1 MNYSIEE
8 SLETTIDNC
17 TDNALDK
24 NITAKSLFLFALPSI
39 IGMVFMNLYTMVDGM
54 FVSRLVGTDALSAI
68 NIVFPIIMT
77 VIAISTM
84 LSTGGNAIISKKMG
98 ERKEKEARR
107 DFSTIVFISIALSFI
122 ISLLSF
128 IFINPLLKFLGATDS
143 IYSYCFNY
151 AAISLIFLPATMFS
165 IVFQTFFITIGKS
178 NLGLTFTIIGGISNV
193 ILDYV
198 FIKVLNFG
206 ISGAAIATGIGYS
219 IPGLLGLAYF
229 IFNRKNSLY
238 IVKTKIFN
246 LKLLSETCINGS
258 SEMVSSLSAS
268 IVTLLFNNIL
278 MKLIGVDGVA
288 AVTVILY
295 IEGLL
300 VAIFMGYS
308 MGCSSLISFN
318 YGKRDN
324 YRLNKIYKFS
334 LIGIL
339 ITSILIFML
348 GVFKSNLLVSIFTSK
363 GTNVYELSNMGLK
376 IFSISF
382 LFMGLNLFTS
392 ALFTALSNGKISAII
407 SFLRSLVFIV
417 ISILTLPLLIGING
431 VWLSVPV
438 AELLSLIVSIFYLK
452 KYKSKY
458 KYA

>member
-1 MNYSIEE
+1 MNCSMEK
-8 SLETTIDNC
+8 SQETSIDNY

-24 NITAKSLFLFALPSI
+24 KITAKSLFLFSLPSI

-54 FVSRLVGTDALSAI
+54 FVSRFVGTDALSAI

-98 ERKEKEARR
+98 ERKENEARK
-107 DFSTIVFISIALSFI
+107 DFSTIVFISIALSII

-128 IFINPLLKFLGATDS
+128 IFINPLLKVLGANDS
-143 IYSYCFNY
+143 IYTYCFNY
-151 AAISLIFLPATMFS
+151 AVISLIFLPATMFS
-165 IVFQTFFITIGKS
+165 VVFQTFFITIGKA
-178 NLGLTFTIIGGISNV
+178 NLGLTFTIIGGVSNV

-219 IPGLLGLAYF
+219 MPGLLGLAYF
-229 IFNRKNSLY
+229 LFNRKNSLY

-278 MKLIGVDGVA
+278 MKSIGVDGVA

-295 IEGLL
+295 IQGLL
-300 VAIFMGYS
+300 VAVFMGYS
-308 MGCSSLISFN
+308 MGCSPLISFN
-318 YGKRDN
+318 YGKKDN
-324 YRLNKIYKFS
+324 DRLHKIYKLS
-334 LIGIL
+334 LIGI
-339 ITSILIFML
+339 IVTSILVFMFGL
-348 GVFKSNLLVSIFTSK
+348 LKSDLLVSIFTSN
-363 GTNVYELSNMGLK
+363 GTNVYKLSNIGLK
-376 IFSISF
+376 LFSISF

-407 SFLRSLVFIV
+407 SFLRTLIFIV
-417 ISILTLPLLIGING
+417 ISVLVLPLLIGING

>member
-1 MNYSIEE
+1 MNCSMEK
-8 SLETTIDNC
+8 SQETSIDNY

-24 NITAKSLFLFALPSI
+24 KITAKSLFLFSLPSI

-98 ERKEKEARR
+98 ERKESEARK
-107 DFSTIVFISIALSFI
+107 DFSTIVFISIALSVI
-122 ISLLSF
+122 ISILSF
-128 IFINPLLKFLGATDS
+128 IFINPLLKFLGANDS
-143 IYSYCFNY
+143 IYNYCFNY
-151 AAISLIFLPATMFS
+151 AVISLIFLPATMFS
-165 IVFQTFFITIGKS
+165 VVFQTFFITIGKA
-178 NLGLTFTIIGGISNV
+178 NLGLTFTIIGGVSNV

-219 IPGLLGLAYF
+219 VPGLLGLAYF

-278 MKLIGVDGVA
+278 MRSIGVDGVA

-295 IEGLL
+295 IQGLL
-300 VAIFMGYS
+300 VAVFMGYS
-308 MGCSSLISFN
+308 MGCSPLISFN
-318 YGKRDN
+318 YGKKDN
-324 YRLNKIYKFS
+324 NRLHKIYKLS
-334 LIGIL
+334 LIGI
-339 ITSILIFML
+339 IVTSILVFMFGL
-348 GVFKSNLLVSIFTSK
+348 LKSDLLVSIFTSN
-363 GTNVYELSNMGLK
+363 GTNVYKLSNIGLK
-376 IFSISF
+376 LFSISF

-407 SFLRSLVFIV
+407 SFLRTLVFIV
-417 ISILTLPLLIGING
+417 ISVLVLPLLIGING

>member
-238 IVKTKIFN
+238 IVKTKLFN

-258 SEMVSSLSAS
+258 SEMVSALSAS

-295 IEGLL
+295 IQGLL
-300 VAIFMGYS
+300 VAVFMGYS
-308 MGCSSLISFN
+308 MGCSPLISFN
-318 YGKRDN
+318 FGKKDN
-324 YRLNKIYKFS
+324 NRLHKIYKLS

-339 ITSILIFML
+339 ITSIFIFMF
-348 GVFKSNLLVSIFTSK
+348 GVFKSNLLVSIFTSR
-363 GTNVYELSNMGLK
+363 GTNVYELSNIGLK

>member
-1 MNYSIEE
+1 M
-8 SLETTIDNC
+8 
-17 TDNALDK
+17 
-24 NITAKSLFLFALPSI
+24 
-39 IGMVFMNLYTMVDGM
+39 
-54 FVSRLVGTDALSAI
+54 
-68 NIVFPIIMT
+68 
-77 VIAISTM
+77 
-84 LSTGGNAIISKKMG
+84 
-98 ERKEKEARR
+98 
-107 DFSTIVFISIALSFI
+107 
-122 ISLLSF
+122 SF
-128 IFINPLLKFLGATDS
+128 IFINPLLKFLGANDS
-143 IYSYCFNY
+143 IYNYCFNY
-151 AAISLIFLPATMFS
+151 AVISLIFLPATMFS
-165 IVFQTFFITIGKS
+165 VVFQTFFITIGKA

-295 IEGLL
+295 IQGLL
-300 VAIFMGYS
+300 VAVFMGYS
-308 MGCSSLISFN
+308 MGCSPLISFN
-318 YGKRDN
+318 YGKKDN
-324 YRLNKIYKFS
+324 DRLHKIYKLS
-334 LIGIL
+334 IIGIL
-339 ITSILIFML
+339 VVSILVFMFGL
-348 GVFKSNLLVSIFTSK
+348 LKSDLLVSIFTSN
-363 GTNVYELSNMGLK
+363 GTNVYKLSNIGLK
-376 IFSISF
+376 LFSISF

-407 SFLRSLVFIV
+407 SFLRTLVFIV
-417 ISILTLPLLIGING
+417 ISVLVLPLLIGING

-438 AELLSLIVSIFYLK
+438 SELLSLIVSIFYLK

>member
-1 MNYSIEE
+1 
-8 SLETTIDNC
+8 
-17 TDNALDK
+17 
-24 NITAKSLFLFALPSI
+24 
-39 IGMVFMNLYTMVDGM
+39 
-54 FVSRLVGTDALSAI
+54 
-68 NIVFPIIMT
+68 
-77 VIAISTM
+77 
-84 LSTGGNAIISKKMG
+84 MG
-98 ERKEKEARR
+98 ERKENEARK
-107 DFSTIVFISIALSFI
+107 DFSTIVFISIALSVI
-122 ISLLSF
+122 ISILSF
-128 IFINPLLKFLGATDS
+128 IFINPLLKFLGANDS
-143 IYSYCFNY
+143 IYNYCFNY
-151 AAISLIFLPATMFS
+151 AVISLIFLPATMFS
-165 IVFQTFFITIGKS
+165 VVFQTFFITIGKA

-295 IEGLL
+295 IQGLL
-300 VAIFMGYS
+300 VAVFMGYS
-308 MGCSSLISFN
+308 MGCSPLISFN
-318 YGKRDN
+318 YGKKDN
-324 YRLNKIYKFS
+324 DRLHKIYKLS
-334 LIGIL
+334 IIGI
-339 ITSILIFML
+339 IVTSILVFMFGL
-348 GVFKSNLLVSIFTSK
+348 LKSDLLVSIFTSN
-363 GTNVYELSNMGLK
+363 GTNVYTLSNIGLK
-376 IFSISF
+376 LFSISF
-382 LFMGLNLFTS
+382 LFIGLNLFTS

-407 SFLRSLVFIV
+407 SFLRTLIFIV
-417 ISILTLPLLIGING
+417 ISVLVLPLLIGING

>member
-1 MNYSIEE
+1 MNCSMEK
-8 SLETTIDNC
+8 SQETSIDNY

-24 NITAKSLFLFALPSI
+24 KITAKSLFLFSLPSI

-54 FVSRLVGTDALSAI
+54 FVSRFVGTDALSAI

-98 ERKEKEARR
+98 ERKENEARK
-107 DFSTIVFISIALSFI
+107 DFSTIVFISIALSVI
-122 ISLLSF
+122 ISILSF
-128 IFINPLLKFLGATDS
+128 IFINPLLKFLGANDS
-143 IYSYCFNY
+143 IYNYCFNY
-151 AAISLIFLPATMFS
+151 AVISLIFLPATMFS
-165 IVFQTFFITIGKS
+165 VVFQTFFITIGKA

-295 IEGLL
+295 IQGLL
-300 VAIFMGYS
+300 VAVFMGYS
-308 MGCSSLISFN
+308 MGCSPLISFN
-318 YGKRDN
+318 YGKKDN
-324 YRLNKIYKFS
+324 DRLHKIYKLS
-334 LIGIL
+334 IIGIL
-339 ITSILIFML
+339 VVSILVFMFGL
-348 GVFKSNLLVSIFTSK
+348 LKSDLLVSIFTSN
-363 GTNVYELSNMGLK
+363 GTNVYKLSNIGLK
-376 IFSISF
+376 LFSISF
-382 LFMGLNLFTS
+382 LFIGLNLFTS

-417 ISILTLPLLIGING
+417 ISVLVLPLIIGING
-431 VWLSVPV
+431 VWLSVPI

-452 KYKSKY
+452 KYKSQY

>member
-1 MNYSIEE
+1 MNCSMEK
-8 SLETTIDNC
+8 SQETSIDNY

-24 NITAKSLFLFALPSI
+24 KITAKSLFLFSLPSI

-54 FVSRLVGTDALSAI
+54 FVSRFVGTDALSAI

-98 ERKEKEARR
+98 ERKENEARK
-107 DFSTIVFISIALSFI
+107 DFSTIVFIYIALSVI
-122 ISLLSF
+122 ISILSF
-128 IFINPLLKFLGATDS
+128 IFINPLLKFLGANDS
-143 IYSYCFNY
+143 IYNYCFNY
-151 AAISLIFLPATMFS
+151 AVISLIFLPATMFS
-165 IVFQTFFITIGKS
+165 VVFQTFFITIGKA

-295 IEGLL
+295 IQGLL
-300 VAIFMGYS
+300 VAVFMGYS
-308 MGCSSLISFN
+308 MGCSPLISFN
-318 YGKRDN
+318 YGKKDN
-324 YRLNKIYKFS
+324 DRLHKIYKLS
-334 LIGIL
+334 IIGIL
-339 ITSILIFML
+339 VVSILVFMFGL
-348 GVFKSNLLVSIFTSK
+348 FKSDLLVSIFTNS
-363 GTNVYELSNMGLK
+363 GTNVYELSNIGLK
-376 IFSISF
+376 LFSISF

-407 SFLRSLVFIV
+407 SFLRTLVFIV
-417 ISILTLPLLIGING
+417 ISVLVLPLLIGING

-438 AELLSLIVSIFYLK
+438 SELLSLIVSIFYLK

>member
-308 MGCSSLISFN
+308 MGCSPLISFN

>member
-1 MNYSIEE
+1 MNCSMEK
-8 SLETTIDNC
+8 SQETSIDNY

-24 NITAKSLFLFALPSI
+24 KITAKSLFLFSLPSI

-54 FVSRLVGTDALSAI
+54 FVSRFVGTDALSAI

-98 ERKEKEARR
+98 ERKENEARK
-107 DFSTIVFISIALSFI
+107 DFSTIVFISIALSVI
-122 ISLLSF
+122 ISILSF
-128 IFINPLLKFLGATDS
+128 IFINPLLKFLGANDS
-143 IYSYCFNY
+143 IYNYCFNY
-151 AAISLIFLPATMFS
+151 AVISLIFLPATMFS
-165 IVFQTFFITIGKS
+165 VVFQTFFITIGKA

-295 IEGLL
+295 IQGLL
-300 VAIFMGYS
+300 VAVFMGYS
-308 MGCSSLISFN
+308 MGCSPLISFN
-318 YGKRDN
+318 YGKKDN
-324 YRLNKIYKFS
+324 DRLHKIYKLS
-334 LIGIL
+334 IIGIL
-339 ITSILIFML
+339 VVSILVFMFGL
-348 GVFKSNLLVSIFTSK
+348 LKSDLLVSIFTSN
-363 GTNVYELSNMGLK
+363 GTNVYKLSNIGLK
-376 IFSISF
+376 LFSISF

-407 SFLRSLVFIV
+407 SFLRTLVFIV
-417 ISILTLPLLIGING
+417 ISVLVLPLLIGING

>member
-1 MNYSIEE
+1 MNCSMEK
-8 SLETTIDNC
+8 SQETSIDNY

-24 NITAKSLFLFALPSI
+24 KITAKSLFLFSLPSI

-54 FVSRLVGTDALSAI
+54 FVSRFVGTDALSAI

-98 ERKEKEARR
+98 ERKENEARK
-107 DFSTIVFISIALSFI
+107 DFSTIVFISIALSVI
-122 ISLLSF
+122 ISILSF
-128 IFINPLLKFLGATDS
+128 IFINPLLKFLGANDS
-143 IYSYCFNY
+143 IYNYCFNY
-151 AAISLIFLPATMFS
+151 AVISLIFLPATMFS
-165 IVFQTFFITIGKS
+165 VVFQTFFITIGKA

-295 IEGLL
+295 IQGLL
-300 VAIFMGYS
+300 VAVFMGYS
-308 MGCSSLISFN
+308 MGCSPLISFN
-318 YGKRDN
+318 YGKKDN
-324 YRLNKIYKFS
+324 DRLHKIYKLS
-334 LIGIL
+334 IIGI
-339 ITSILIFML
+339 IVTSILVFMFGL
-348 GVFKSNLLVSIFTSK
+348 LKSDLLVSIFTSN
-363 GTNVYELSNMGLK
+363 GTNVYKLSNIGLK
-376 IFSISF
+376 LFSISF
-382 LFMGLNLFTS
+382 LFIGLNLFTS

-407 SFLRSLVFIV
+407 SFLRTLIFIV
-417 ISILTLPLLIGING
+417 ISVLVLPLLIGING

>member
-1 MNYSIEE
+1 MNCSMEK
-8 SLETTIDNC
+8 SQETSIDNY

-24 NITAKSLFLFALPSI
+24 KITAKSLFLFSLPSI

-54 FVSRLVGTDALSAI
+54 FVSRFVGTDALSAI

-98 ERKEKEARR
+98 ERKENEARK
-107 DFSTIVFISIALSFI
+107 DFSTIVFISIALSVI
-122 ISLLSF
+122 ISILSF
-128 IFINPLLKFLGATDS
+128 IFINPLLKFLGANDS
-143 IYSYCFNY
+143 IYNYCFNY
-151 AAISLIFLPATMFS
+151 AVISLIFLPATMFS
-165 IVFQTFFITIGKS
+165 VVFQTFFITIGKA

-206 ISGAAIATGIGYS
+206 ISRAAIATGIGYS

-295 IEGLL
+295 IQGLL
-300 VAIFMGYS
+300 VAVFMGYS
-308 MGCSSLISFN
+308 MGCSPLISFN
-318 YGKRDN
+318 YGKKDN
-324 YRLNKIYKFS
+324 DRLHKIYKLS
-334 LIGIL
+334 IIGI
-339 ITSILIFML
+339 IVTSILVFMFGL
-348 GVFKSNLLVSIFTSK
+348 LKSDLLVSIFTSN
-363 GTNVYELSNMGLK
+363 GTNVYKLSNIGLK
-376 IFSISF
+376 LFSISF
-382 LFMGLNLFTS
+382 LFIGLNLFTS

-407 SFLRSLVFIV
+407 SFLRTLIFIV
-417 ISILTLPLLIGING
+417 ISVLVLPLLIGING

>member
-1 MNYSIEE
+1 MNCSMEK
-8 SLETTIDNC
+8 SQETSIDNY

-24 NITAKSLFLFALPSI
+24 KITAKSLFLFSLPSI

-54 FVSRLVGTDALSAI
+54 FVSRFVGTDALSAI

-98 ERKEKEARR
+98 ERKENEARK
-107 DFSTIVFISIALSFI
+107 DFSTIVFISIALSVI
-122 ISLLSF
+122 ISILSF
-128 IFINPLLKFLGATDS
+128 IFINPLLKFLGANDS
-143 IYSYCFNY
+143 IYNYCFNY
-151 AAISLIFLPATMFS
+151 AVISLIFLPATMFS
-165 IVFQTFFITIGKS
+165 VVFQTFFITIGKA

-295 IEGLL
+295 IQGLL
-300 VAIFMGYS
+300 VAVFMGYS
-308 MGCSSLISFN
+308 MGCSPLISFN
-318 YGKRDN
+318 YGKKDN
-324 YRLNKIYKFS
+324 DRLHKIYKLS
-334 LIGIL
+334 IIGI
-339 ITSILIFML
+339 IVTSILVFMFGL
-348 GVFKSNLLVSIFTSK
+348 LKSDLLVSIFTSN
-363 GTNVYELSNMGLK
+363 GTNVYKLSNIGLK
-376 IFSISF
+376 LFSISF
-382 LFMGLNLFTS
+382 LFIGLNLFTS

-417 ISILTLPLLIGING
+417 ISVLVLPLIIGING
-431 VWLSVPV
+431 VWLSVPI

-452 KYKSKY
+452 KYKSQY

>member
-1 MNYSIEE
+1 
-8 SLETTIDNC
+8 
-17 TDNALDK
+17 
-24 NITAKSLFLFALPSI
+24 
-39 IGMVFMNLYTMVDGM
+39 MNLYTMVDGM

-308 MGCSSLISFN
+308 MGCSPLISFN

-407 SFLRSLVFIV
+407 SFLRSLHTYSNIYFNTTVTNWNKWSLVICTSCRAFITY
-417 ISILTLPLLIGING
+417 SIYI
-431 VWLSVPV
+431 LS
-438 AELLSLIVSIFYLK
+438 K
-452 KYKSKY
+452 KI
-458 KYA
+458 

>member
-1 MNYSIEE
+1 MNCSMEK
-8 SLETTIDNC
+8 SQETSIDNY

-24 NITAKSLFLFALPSI
+24 KITAKSLFLFSLPSI

-54 FVSRLVGTDALSAI
+54 FVSRFVGTDALSAI

-98 ERKEKEARR
+98 ERKENEARK
-107 DFSTIVFISIALSFI
+107 DFSTIVFISIALSVI
-122 ISLLSF
+122 ISILSF
-128 IFINPLLKFLGATDS
+128 IFINPLLKFLGANDS
-143 IYSYCFNY
+143 IYNYCFSY
-151 AAISLIFLPATMFS
+151 AVISLIFLPATMFS
-165 IVFQTFFITIGKS
+165 VVFQTFFITIGKA

-295 IEGLL
+295 IQGLL
-300 VAIFMGYS
+300 VAVFMGYS
-308 MGCSSLISFN
+308 MGCSPLISFN
-318 YGKRDN
+318 YGKKDN
-324 YRLNKIYKFS
+324 DRLHKIYKLS
-334 LIGIL
+334 IIGIL
-339 ITSILIFML
+339 VVSILVFMFGL
-348 GVFKSNLLVSIFTSK
+348 LKSDLLVSIFTSN
-363 GTNVYELSNMGLK
+363 GTNVYKLSNIGLK
-376 IFSISF
+376 LFSISF
-382 LFMGLNLFTS
+382 LFIGLNLFTS

-407 SFLRSLVFIV
+407 SFLRTLVFIV
-417 ISILTLPLLIGING
+417 ISVLVLPLLIGING

-458 KYA
+458 K

>member
-1 MNYSIEE
+1 MNCSMEK
-8 SLETTIDNC
+8 SQETSIDNY

-24 NITAKSLFLFALPSI
+24 KITAKSLFLFSLPSI

-54 FVSRLVGTDALSAI
+54 FVSRFVGTDALSAI

-98 ERKEKEARR
+98 ERKENEARK
-107 DFSTIVFISIALSFI
+107 DFSTIVFISIALSVI
-122 ISLLSF
+122 ISILSF
-128 IFINPLLKFLGATDS
+128 IFINPLLKFLGANDS
-143 IYSYCFNY
+143 IYNYCFNY
-151 AAISLIFLPATMFS
+151 AVISLIFLPATMFS
-165 IVFQTFFITIGKS
+165 VVFQTFFITIGKA

-295 IEGLL
+295 IQGLL
-300 VAIFMGYS
+300 VAVFMGYS
-308 MGCSSLISFN
+308 MGCSPLISFN
-318 YGKRDN
+318 YGKKDN
-324 YRLNKIYKFS
+324 DRLHKIYKLS
-334 LIGIL
+334 IIGI
-339 ITSILIFML
+339 IVTSILVFMFGL
-348 GVFKSNLLVSIFTSK
+348 LKSDLLVSIFTSN
-363 GTNVYELSNMGLK
+363 GTNVYTLSNIGLK
-376 IFSISF
+376 LFSISF
-382 LFMGLNLFTS
+382 LFIGLNLFTS

-407 SFLRSLVFIV
+407 SFLRTLIFIV
-417 ISILTLPLLIGING
+417 ISVLVLPLLIGING

>member
-1 MNYSIEE
+1 MNCSMEK
-8 SLETTIDNC
+8 SQETSIDNY

-24 NITAKSLFLFALPSI
+24 KITAKSLFLFSLPSI

-54 FVSRLVGTDALSAI
+54 FVSRFVGTDALSAI

-98 ERKEKEARR
+98 ERKENEARK
-107 DFSTIVFISIALSFI
+107 DFSTIVFISIALSVI
-122 ISLLSF
+122 ISILSF
-128 IFINPLLKFLGATDS
+128 IFINPLLKFLGANDS
-143 IYSYCFNY
+143 IYNYCFNY
-151 AAISLIFLPATMFS
+151 AVISLIFLPATMFS
-165 IVFQTFFITIGKS
+165 VVFQTFFITIGKA

-295 IEGLL
+295 IQGLL
-300 VAIFMGYS
+300 VAVFMGYS
-308 MGCSSLISFN
+308 MGCSPLISFN
-318 YGKRDN
+318 YGKKDN
-324 YRLNKIYKFS
+324 DRLHKIYKLS
-334 LIGIL
+334 IIGI
-339 ITSILIFML
+339 IVTSILVFMFGL
-348 GVFKSNLLVSIFTSK
+348 LKSDLLVSIFTSN
-363 GTNVYELSNMGLK
+363 GTNVYKLSNIGLK
-376 IFSISF
+376 LFSISF

-407 SFLRSLVFIV
+407 SFLRTLVFIV
-417 ISILTLPLLIGING
+417 ISVLVLPLLIGING

>member
-1 MNYSIEE
+1 MNCSMEK
-8 SLETTIDNC
+8 SQETSIDNY

-24 NITAKSLFLFALPSI
+24 KITAKSLFLFSLPSI

-54 FVSRLVGTDALSAI
+54 FVSRFVGTDALSAI

-98 ERKEKEARR
+98 ERKENEARK
-107 DFSTIVFISIALSFI
+107 DFSTIVFISIALSVI
-122 ISLLSF
+122 ISILSF
-128 IFINPLLKFLGATDS
+128 IFINPLLKFLGANDS
-143 IYSYCFNY
+143 IYNYCFSY
-151 AAISLIFLPATMFS
+151 AVISLIFLPATMFS
-165 IVFQTFFITIGKS
+165 VVFQTFFITIGKA

-295 IEGLL
+295 IQGLL
-300 VAIFMGYS
+300 VAVFMGYS
-308 MGCSSLISFN
+308 MGCSPLISFN
-318 YGKRDN
+318 YGKKDN
-324 YRLNKIYKFS
+324 DRLHKIYKLS
-334 LIGIL
+334 IIGI
-339 ITSILIFML
+339 IVTSILVFMFGL
-348 GVFKSNLLVSIFTSK
+348 LKSDLLVSIFTSN
-363 GTNVYELSNMGLK
+363 GTNVYKLSNIGLK
-376 IFSISF
+376 LFSISF
-382 LFMGLNLFTS
+382 LFIGLNLFTS

-407 SFLRSLVFIV
+407 SFLRTLIFIV
-417 ISILTLPLLIGING
+417 ISVLVLPLLIGING

>member
-1 MNYSIEE
+1 MNCSMEK
-8 SLETTIDNC
+8 SQETSIDNY

-24 NITAKSLFLFALPSI
+24 KITAKSLFLFSLPSI

-54 FVSRLVGTDALSAI
+54 FVSRFVGTDALSAI

-98 ERKEKEARR
+98 ERKENEARK
-107 DFSTIVFISIALSFI
+107 DFSTIVFISIALSVI
-122 ISLLSF
+122 ISILSF
-128 IFINPLLKFLGATDS
+128 IFINPLLKFLGANDS
-143 IYSYCFNY
+143 IYNYCFNY
-151 AAISLIFLPATMFS
+151 AVISLIFLPATMFS
-165 IVFQTFFITIGKS
+165 VVFQTFFITIGKA

-295 IEGLL
+295 IQGLL
-300 VAIFMGYS
+300 VAVFMGYS
-308 MGCSSLISFN
+308 MGCSPLISFN
-318 YGKRDN
+318 YGKKDN
-324 YRLNKIYKFS
+324 DRLHKIYKLS
-334 LIGIL
+334 IIGIL
-339 ITSILIFML
+339 VVSILVFMFGL
-348 GVFKSNLLVSIFTSK
+348 LKSDLLVSIFTSN
-363 GTNVYELSNMGLK
+363 GTNVYKLSNIGLK
-376 IFSISF
+376 LFSISF
-382 LFMGLNLFTS
+382 LFMGLNPFTS

-407 SFLRSLVFIV
+407 SFLRTLVFIV
-417 ISILTLPLLIGING
+417 ISVLVLPLLIGING

-438 AELLSLIVSIFYLK
+438 SELLSLIVSIFYLK

>member
-1 MNYSIEE
+1 MNCSMEK
-8 SLETTIDNC
+8 SQETSIDNY

-24 NITAKSLFLFALPSI
+24 KITAKSLFLFSLPSI

-98 ERKEKEARR
+98 ERKESEARK
-107 DFSTIVFISIALSFI
+107 DFSTIVFISIALSVI
-122 ISLLSF
+122 ISILSF
-128 IFINPLLKFLGATDS
+128 IFINPLLKFLGANDS
-143 IYSYCFNY
+143 IYNYCFNY
-151 AAISLIFLPATMFS
+151 AVISLIFLPSTMFS
-165 IVFQTFFITIGKS
+165 VVFQTFFITIGKA
-178 NLGLTFTIIGGISNV
+178 NLGLTFTIIGGVSNV

-219 IPGLLGLAYF
+219 VPGLLGLAYF

-278 MKLIGVDGVA
+278 MKSIGVDGVA

-295 IEGLL
+295 IQGLL
-300 VAIFMGYS
+300 VAVFMGYS
-308 MGCSSLISFN
+308 MGCSPLISFN
-318 YGKRDN
+318 YGKKDN
-324 YRLNKIYKFS
+324 NRLHKIYKLS
-334 LIGIL
+334 LIGI
-339 ITSILIFML
+339 IVTSILVFMFGL
-348 GVFKSNLLVSIFTSK
+348 LKSDLLVSIFTSN
-363 GTNVYELSNMGLK
+363 GTNVYKLSNIGLK
-376 IFSISF
+376 LFSISF

-407 SFLRSLVFIV
+407 SFLRTLVFIV
-417 ISILTLPLLIGING
+417 ISVLVLPLLIGING